1 MNSRRGGLAL
11 ARRSMVVGSQ
21 VGSAPMPNTPPHVS
35 QRLTPGAEIGLPR
48 ELHLLGRSSASV
60 DCSRSRKAA
69 TSASRSVRRP
79 ASEFATPHLPAHPAS
94 LEPTETPPLQLAG
107 GSLGRLP

>member
-35 QRLTPGAEIGLPR
+35 QRFTRGAEIGLPR
-48 ELHLLGRSSASV
+48 ELHHCSWPGGALGA
-60 DCSRSRKAA
+60 CHEAN
-69 TSASRSVRRP
+69 
-79 ASEFATPHLPAHPAS
+79 
-94 LEPTETPPLQLAG
+94 EPLRGDPQIQVK
-107 GSLGRLP
+107 